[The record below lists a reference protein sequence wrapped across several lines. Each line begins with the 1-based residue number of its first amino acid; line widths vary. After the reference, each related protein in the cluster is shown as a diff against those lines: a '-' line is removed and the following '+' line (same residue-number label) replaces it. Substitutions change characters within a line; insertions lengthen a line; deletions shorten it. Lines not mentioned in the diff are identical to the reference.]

1 MAGFEPQTSDVRS
14 DYLHNWATTTARYD
28 KDVLDQAN
36 NMVTV
41 KFRQISNIF
50 IVFGNFLSIYSVLSK
65 IYTTATCIFST
76 KTSFLTTATWIFS
89 STTCIFTAKAWYMTT
104 CKLTKLNLTKVLGD
118 DRTEVLSQCDQM
130 SEHKVA
136 QRFPKVAQKVAT
148 AVFT

>member
-50 IVFGNFLSIYSVLSK
+50 IVFGNFLRVYSV
-65 IYTTATCIFST
+65 FGN
-76 KTSFLTTATWIFS
+76 FLVWMPIGFFM
-89 STTCIFTAKAWYMTT
+89 FTY
-104 CKLTKLNLTKVLGD
+104 L
-118 DRTEVLSQCDQM
+118 
-130 SEHKVA
+130 
-136 QRFPKVAQKVAT
+136 
-148 AVFT
+148 